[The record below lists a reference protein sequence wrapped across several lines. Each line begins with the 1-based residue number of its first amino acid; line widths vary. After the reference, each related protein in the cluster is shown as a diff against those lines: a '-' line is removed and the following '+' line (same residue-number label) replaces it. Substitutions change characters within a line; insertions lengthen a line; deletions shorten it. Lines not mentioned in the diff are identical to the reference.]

1 MMVVALVL
9 AVVAGCVIVWCL
21 CLDKWFVRSFGC
33 FFWFLFFFI
42 SFRRKTNQ
50 TEFHISHSCKLLI
63 HFISWLVHAYRLVVG
78 MLLFLLSYFLRC
90 CCCCSTHIQ
99 CNICL
104 SRLIWRQ
111 NFVSSYYLCY
121 CRCHRGWCFCN
132 FRLAFHLSNM
142 ISTVFCTFSSSSSS
156 SSVSP
161 LTQIQKKRKFHKQSI
176 HGFMLVFPPFFSI
189 LLLCFSRA
197 CSYTYR
203 TCYASIYCWLDTKGG
218 LFLCWF
224 FFVSLCRYCVCAIV
238 LAYSIA
244 CSLILCVLL
253 VYAPRHTLTHTRARA
268 RRYERREWNFSEPFS
283 SKLNCVRGNSSGL
296 AALNCIGKD
305 VCGCEIVYVWCDAT
319 RCDPMRCNMKRDVM
333 WFNLMSFNGGGGGG
347 AQAGSMCMSAR
358 IIIM

>member
-1 MMVVALVL
+1 MCDCVMPLLGQMV
-9 AVVAGCVIVWCL
+9 CS
-21 CLDKWFVRSFGC
+21 FVRLLLLISV
-33 FFWFLFFFI
+33 FFI
-42 SFRRKTNQ
+42 SIRRKTNQ

-161 LTQIQKKRKFHKQSI
+161 LTQIQKKRKENSTNK
-176 HGFMLVFPPFFSI
+176 
-189 LLLCFSRA
+189 A
-197 CSYTYR
+197 YTG
-203 TCYASIYCWLDTKGG
+203 S
-218 LFLCWF
+218 CWF
-224 FFVSLCRYCVCAIV
+224 FRHSSQYCCSVFRVRVRILIAHVMQAFIADWIQKGVSSCVGFFLSRCAGIVFVPLFWLIRSLAHSFCVYCW
-238 LAYSIA
+238 YT
-244 CSLILCVLL
+244 
-253 VYAPRHTLTHTRARA
+253 RHVIHSHTHARA
-268 RRYERREWNFSEPFS
+268 H
-283 SKLNCVRGNSSGL
+283 
-296 AALNCIGKD
+296 AD
-305 VCGCEIVYVWCDAT
+305 
-319 RCDPMRCNMKRDVM
+319 MRDVSEI
-333 WFNLMSFNGGGGGG
+333 FPNHFLRN
-347 AQAGSMCMSAR
+347 
-358 IIIM
+358 